1 MRRAGLSELSSTN
14 ILVVFILI
22 GLVFL
27 AQAISQQI
35 QKVAELLSQ
44 AEATGQTVVP
54 SSHASSDQERIRE
67 GEGRCTL

>member
-14 ILVVFILI
+14 VLVVFILI

-44 AEATGQTVVP
+44 AEDTGQGVVP
-54 SSHASSDQERIRE
+54 SSHAADQEVIRE
-67 GEGRCTL
+67 GGRGCTL

>member
-14 ILVVFILI
+14 MLVVFILI

-27 AQAISQQI
+27 AQAISQQV

-44 AEATGQTVVP
+44 AEETGQGAV
-54 SSHASSDQERIRE
+54 SGSHASDKGMIRE
-67 GEGRCTL
+67 VEGRCTR